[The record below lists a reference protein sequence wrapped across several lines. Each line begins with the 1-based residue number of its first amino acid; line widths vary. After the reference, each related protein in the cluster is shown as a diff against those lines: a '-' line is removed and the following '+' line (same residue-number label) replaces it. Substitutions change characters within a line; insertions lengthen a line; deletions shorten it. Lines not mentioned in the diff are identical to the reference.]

1 VPILK
6 NPKHELFAQGLS
18 NRAAFAQAGYKPSDS
33 TASHLANSDKVRT
46 QVDELVSASAT
57 KAGVTID
64 RIGPKSPSAT
74 IRRALDWGI
83 MPPTAW
89 EGPRR
94 RGAQAGLHAVRD
106 VAGPWRD
113 AAGHPR
119 PY

>member
-33 TASHLANSDKVRT
+33 TASHLANSDKVRA

-64 RIGPKSPSAT
+64 RIGPKIAFSDNPQ
-74 IRRALDWGI
+74 G
-83 MPPTAW
+83 
-89 EGPRR
+89 
-94 RGAQAGLHAVRD
+94 AGLGH
-106 VAGPWRD
+106 D
-113 AAGHPR
+113 APDEHGKARNGAERKLACMPFETR
-119 PY
+119 QALGAT